1 MGLFHT
7 EVRIA
12 VFSPD
17 RKYRYRLTTIWD
29 ASKLQL
35 VGLFCNPSIAD
46 ERREDN
52 TDRLFR
58 ARAKEL
64 GYGGTV
70 MINMFAFV
78 STAPAAMLLA
88 DNPTGPDNDRHIL
101 DVCKIHRDVFCGW
114 GLNGAH
120 KGRAEHVIKKIRTQ
134 LGNYNVFYY
143 LKLTKDGHPAHPLYI
158 KKTTPFTV
166 WEGFS

>member
-1 MGLFHT
+1 MGLFQT
-7 EVRIA
+7 QKRTA

-29 ASKLQL
+29 EAKPLL

-64 GYGGTV
+64 GYGGTA
-70 MINMFAFV
+70 MINMFAYV
-78 STAPAAMLLA
+78 TTYPSALWEQKDPV
-88 DNPTGPDNDRHIL
+88 GPDNDHHIIE
-101 DVCKIHRDVFCGW
+101 VCNANRDVFCGW
-114 GLNGAH
+114 GLHGSKNY
-120 KGRAEHVIKKIRTQ
+120 RADIVLKLIRKH
-134 LGNYNVFYY
+134 NEDRNRFYY
-143 LKLTKDGHPAHPLYI
+143 LRLLKNGQPSHPLYI
-158 KKTTPFTV
+158 RKTTPLTLWDV
-166 WEGFS
+166 